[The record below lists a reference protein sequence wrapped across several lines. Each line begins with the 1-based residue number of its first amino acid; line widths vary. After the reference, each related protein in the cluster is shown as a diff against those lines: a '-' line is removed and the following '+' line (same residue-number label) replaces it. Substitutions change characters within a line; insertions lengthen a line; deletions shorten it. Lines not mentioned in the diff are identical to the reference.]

1 MIWNDA
7 SHHYSTI
14 LDASVGQLGA
24 QFYFVEDGKLG
35 LKFDVPD
42 LRHHFGRKKPQ

>member
-7 SHHYSTI
+7 SHDYCTI

-24 QFYFVEDGKLG
+24 SFIEDGKSG

-42 LRHHFGRKKPQ
+42 LRHHFGWKKPQ